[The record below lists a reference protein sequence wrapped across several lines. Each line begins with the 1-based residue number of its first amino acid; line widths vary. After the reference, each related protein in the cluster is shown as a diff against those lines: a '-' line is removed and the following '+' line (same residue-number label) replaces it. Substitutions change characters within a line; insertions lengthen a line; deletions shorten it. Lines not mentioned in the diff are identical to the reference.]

1 MFEAKLKN
9 QVGALWKIVQCSCVF
24 TSKGG
29 EDYEDAIEETTKS
42 QESPRITAKEI
53 NDLIRKHLGSRGKE
67 IEPITKRPKISP
79 PLIREKIPEIP
90 RNSQQKSPPSNTNV
104 RVINE
109 APYPQIV
116 IIPHKSDNANDF
128 KLSLGDQEIGFSN
141 RQGSLSN
148 DNIEILKPRP
158 TEQVQI
164 TINNLRRK
172 EALIRAS
179 EKQSLMLE
187 NLMDAMHRKTD
198 ENSTED
204 TLESHM
210 EEVLQR
216 QNDALKELKHSVEIS
231 DPDEDF
237 TAERLTMLEDAS
249 HRQLEVLEDLV
260 TAVQR
265 MDGDKGDLLISCKI
279 Y

>member
-1 MFEAKLKN
+1 M
-9 QVGALWKIVQCSCVF
+9 
-24 TSKGG
+24 
-29 EDYEDAIEETTKS
+29 
-42 QESPRITAKEI
+42 
-53 NDLIRKHLGSRGKE
+53 IRQHLGNRGKE
-67 IEPITKRPKISP
+67 IERKEPVTKRPKAT
-79 PLIREKIPEIP
+79 LLREKIPEIP
-90 RNSQQKSPPSNTNV
+90 RNSGPKNAPLNTNV

-148 DNIEILKPRP
+148 DNIEIIRP
-158 TEQVQI
+158 TEQVKI
-164 TINNLRRK
+164 TINNLKRK

-179 EKQSLMLE
+179 ERQSLMLG
-187 NLMDAMHRKTD
+187 NLMDAMHKNLD
-198 ENSTED
+198 ESSTED
-204 TLESHM
+204 TLGSHM

-216 QNDALKELKHSVEIS
+216 QNEALKELKYSVEIS

-260 TAVQR
+260 TAVQH
-265 MDGDKGDLLISCKI
+265 MDSDKGD
-279 Y
+279 

>member
-1 MFEAKLKN
+1 MFESTQKKS
-9 QVGALWKIVQCSCVF
+9 GWGSFEIVQCSCVF

-29 EDYEDAIEETTKS
+29 EDYEDDIEETTKS

-265 MDGDKGDLLISCKI
+265 MDGDKGD
-279 Y
+279 

>member
-1 MFEAKLKN
+1 MRN
-9 QVGALWKIVQCSCVF
+9 
-24 TSKGG
+24 
-29 EDYEDAIEETTKS
+29 
-42 QESPRITAKEI
+42 
-53 NDLIRKHLGSRGKE
+53 RGKE
-67 IEPITKRPKISP
+67 VEPITKRPKASP
-79 PLIREKIPEIP
+79 TLLREPPEIP
-90 RNSQQKSPPSNTNV
+90 RSRVPEGVQNTNV

-109 APYPQIV
+109 ANYPQIV

-128 KLSLGDQEIGFSN
+128 KLSVGDQEIGFSN

-148 DNIEILKPRP
+148 DNIEIIKP
-158 TEQVQI
+158 TEQVKI
-164 TINNLRRK
+164 VINNQRRK

-187 NLMDAMHRKTD
+187 NLMDAMHRKVEET
-198 ENSTED
+198 STED
-204 TLESHM
+204 TLETHM

-216 QNDALKELKHSVEIS
+216 QNDALKELRTSVENS

-265 MDGDKGDLLISCKI
+265 MDSDKGDKI
-279 Y
+279 DSMLTIVFSAS

>member
-1 MFEAKLKN
+1 M
-9 QVGALWKIVQCSCVF
+9 KIVQCSCVF

-265 MDGDKGDLLISCKI
+265 MDGDKGD
-279 Y
+279 

>member
-1 MFEAKLKN
+1 M
-9 QVGALWKIVQCSCVF
+9 
-24 TSKGG
+24 
-29 EDYEDAIEETTKS
+29 
-42 QESPRITAKEI
+42 
-53 NDLIRKHLGSRGKE
+53 
-67 IEPITKRPKISP
+67 
-79 PLIREKIPEIP
+79 
-90 RNSQQKSPPSNTNV
+90 
-104 RVINE
+104 INE

-148 DNIEILKPRP
+148 DNIEIIRP
-158 TEQVQI
+158 TEQVKI
-164 TINNLRRK
+164 TINNLKRK

-179 EKQSLMLE
+179 ERQSLMLG

-198 ENSTED
+198 ESSTED
-204 TLESHM
+204 TLGSHM

-216 QNDALKELKHSVEIS
+216 QNEALKELKYSVEIS

-260 TAVQR
+260 TAVQH
-265 MDGDKGDLLISCKI
+265 MDSDKGD
-279 Y
+279 

>member
-1 MFEAKLKN
+1 MLINAH
-9 QVGALWKIVQCSCVF
+9 ALII
-24 TSKGG
+24 KGG
-29 EDYEDAIEETTKS
+29 EEYEEESLESTTKS
-42 QESPRITAKEI
+42 QENTRITATEI
-53 NDLIRKHLGSRGKE
+53 NELIRQHLGNRGKE
-67 IEPITKRPKISP
+67 IEAVTKRPKSSP
-79 PLIREKIPEIP
+79 TLLREKIPEIP
-90 RNSQQKSPPSNTNV
+90 RNSGPKSEPLNTNI

-148 DNIEILKPRP
+148 DNIEIIRP
-158 TEQVQI
+158 TEQVKI
-164 TINNLRRK
+164 TINNLKRK

-179 EKQSLMLE
+179 ERQSLMLG

-198 ENSTED
+198 ESSTED
-204 TLESHM
+204 TLGSHM

-216 QNDALKELKHSVEIS
+216 QNEALKELKYSVEIS

-260 TAVQR
+260 TAVQH
-265 MDGDKGDLLISCKI
+265 MDSDKGD
-279 Y
+279 

>member
-1 MFEAKLKN
+1 MTKYRARENSNFDAHAI
-9 QVGALWKIVQCSCVF
+9 QI
-24 TSKGG
+24 KGG
-29 EDYEDAIEETTKS
+29 EDYAENSIETTTS
-42 QESPRITAKEI
+42 RENPITAKDI
-53 NDLIRKHLGSRGKE
+53 NDLIRQHMRNRGKE
-67 IEPITKRPKISP
+67 IANREPITKRPGP
-79 PLIREKIPEIP
+79 TLLREPPEIP
-90 RNSQQKSPPSNTNV
+90 RTVPQGSQNTNV

-109 APYPQIV
+109 ANYPQIV

-128 KLSLGDQEIGFSN
+128 KLSVGDQEIGFSN
-141 RQGSLSN
+141 RQGLTN
-148 DNIEILKPRP
+148 DNIEIIKP
-158 TEQVQI
+158 TEQVKI
-164 TINNLRRK
+164 VINNQRRK

-187 NLMDAMHRKTD
+187 NLMDAMHRKVD
-198 ENSTED
+198 ESSTED
-204 TLESHM
+204 TLETHM

-216 QNDALKELKHSVEIS
+216 QNEALKELKSSVENS

-265 MDGDKGDLLISCKI
+265 MDSDKGWIN
-279 Y
+279 